1 MMTSAVRV
9 SVCPGGGSQQ
19 AAVLNVEAQ
28 AAFLGAWP
36 GPSEVNA
43 LVVAFAGPRI
53 MGRWFMRRA
62 AGCGY
67 GSVRVG
73 QQSDVLT
80 ATVLSPRLLGAP
92 QLHPPTLG

>member
-1 MMTSAVRV
+1 MMTSALRV

-53 MGRWFMRRA
+53 MGRWFMRQA
-62 AGCGY
+62 ASCGY
-67 GSVRVG
+67 GASGSGSSRTCSLP
-73 QQSDVLT
+73 QSCLPI
-80 ATVLSPRLLGAP
+80 S
-92 QLHPPTLG
+92 